1 MKVKTCKLCH
11 LPRFANTS
19 WCSKHYRER
28 EKAKKEEKARL
39 KKERHESTKG
49 FKESLRKTLH
59 KKAWKLMSEVIRRTG
74 ANLDGYN
81 ECYTC
86 GAVKHYTEMNAG
98 HYKHDRL
105 DFDFRNIHCQC
116 VKCNQHNSGELDLYA
131 ERLIR
136 EHGLEWFNQL
146 VKDSWSHQGYSV
158 EDLKVIIEDLKNIL
172 NKLNN
177 Q

>member
-1 MKVKTCKLCH
+1 MKPIKPCKTCGLK
-11 LPRFANTS
+11 PKYANS
-19 WCSKHYRER
+19 NFCWGCLKAR
-28 EKAKKEEKARL
+28 EKTIKEEKAFL

-59 KKAWKLMSEVIRRTG
+59 KKAWKLMSEIVRRTG

-86 GAVKHYTEMNAG
+86 GAVKRYTEMNAG

-105 DFDFRNIHCQC
+105 DFDFRNVRCQC

-136 EHGLEWFNQL
+136 ENGLEWFNKL
-146 VKDSWSHQGYSV
+146 VQDSWRHKGYSV
-158 EDLKVIIEDLKNIL
+158 EDLVAIIEDLKI
-172 NKLNN
+172 KLENLK
-177 Q
+177 